1 MNYSRLALAA
11 VVTWAVSLV
20 VGYVANGYL
29 MADLYA
35 AHSSVFRPDAEM
47 NMVLGFAASLAG
59 FFVFAYMYAKGYEGT
74 SGLQEGLRF
83 GVLVGLL
90 FLCFGA
96 IWNYVALRVSD
107 ALGVAWAVDGL
118 VEMAI
123 YGTLVGVIYRPRV
136 VAGK

>member
-20 VGYVANGYL
+20 VGYFANGYL
-29 MADLYA
+29 MADLYG
-35 AHSSVFRPDAEM
+35 AHQSVFRPDAEM
-47 NMVLGFAASLAG
+47 NMVLGFGASLLG

-74 SGLQEGLRF
+74 SGVQEGLRF

-96 IWNYVALRVSD
+96 IWNYVALQVSG
-107 ALGVAWAVDGL
+107 ALGVAWAVDGM

-123 YGTLVGVIYRPRV
+123 YGTLVGLIYRPRAA
-136 VAGK
+136 AGR

>member
-11 VVTWAVSLV
+11 VVAWVASLAVGSF
-20 VGYVANGYL
+20 ANGYL

-35 AHSSVFRPDAEM
+35 AHPLVFRPQAEM
-47 NMVLGFAASLAG
+47 NMVLGFAGSLVG

-90 FLCFGA
+90 FMSFGA
-96 IWNYVALRVSD
+96 IWNYVVLQVSN
-107 ALGVAWAVDGL
+107 ALGLAWAVDVL

-123 YGTLVGVIYRPRV
+123 YGTLVGVLYRPRA